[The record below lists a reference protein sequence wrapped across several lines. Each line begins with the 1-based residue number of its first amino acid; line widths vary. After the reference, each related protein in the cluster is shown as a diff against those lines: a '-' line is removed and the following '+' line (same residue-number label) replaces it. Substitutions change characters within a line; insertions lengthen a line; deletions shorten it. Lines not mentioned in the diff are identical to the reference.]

1 MLQADLGKLLK
12 PKSIAVIGASSKPG
26 NMGGRIV
33 AALRSTGYE
42 GSVYAIHPRAEP
54 VVGAQAFAKV
64 SDIPG
69 GAEFAALCVPDHALA
84 SSLEALAFDGV
95 GGFFIPSRA
104 YDRELASQSTIPDRL
119 SAIARAG
126 GLAICGHNCM
136 GFVNVREK
144 LTMTFSAPAMDAAPG
159 GVCIV
164 SQSGSTWSGIV
175 GSQRDVAFDTVV
187 SAGGEVATGIADYV
201 EYFLAQ
207 PETRVIGLVVE
218 TIREPERFIA
228 ALQQAEKRGVPVV
241 GLFVGLSDVGA
252 RFTAAHSGGLSSP
265 RHVLD
270 AISRQHGL
278 IVTQNLDEF
287 LDCLEVFRTPRVPSG
302 NLAAIV
308 SDSGGERQLIADVS
322 TRAGLNLATFRPA
335 TVQALADVLDPGMV
349 VGNPIDCYGDGQLLM
364 AETGQIAARDEDVGL
379 VAVGTN
385 LVHGR
390 KFLEDTSNACIA
402 ISEATDKPVVVF
414 GNISTTVSR
423 DGARRLRELGIPVL
437 MGTETA
443 CYAAAQFL
451 AWHGRRAEK
460 GAEEPKS
467 AGKSVPAWSAAML
480 ETLKP
485 EDTFSLLADLGLPIA
500 PFAVADDA
508 ASAAREA
515 ARLGYPVV
523 LKTANPAIAHKT
535 EMGGVKVNL
544 RDGGEVLGAYDEVA
558 RDCGSRVILQPFTPG
573 DFEIIVGMYRD
584 PRFGVVLTVGLGGIF
599 TEILK
604 DSVSLLPPVSRGDLE
619 AALRTL
625 RGRAVLEGARGK
637 AGVPIDA
644 LYDVVKKV
652 SEIALRNPGITGL
665 DLNPIIVRNGQMTV
679 VDTLIAAEK
688 SQ

>member
-84 SSLEALAFDGV
+84 PSLEALASDGV

-278 IVTQNLDEF
+278 IVAQNLDEF

-302 NLAAIV
+302 NWAAIV

-443 CYAAAQFL
+443 CYATAQFL

-460 GAEEPKS
+460 RAAEPKN
-467 AGKSVPAWSAAML
+467 AGKSVPAWPIAML

-485 EDTFSLLADLGLPIA
+485 EDAFALLADLGLPIA

-508 ASAAREA
+508 VAAAREA
-515 ARLGYPVV
+515 ARLGYPVA

-544 RDGGEVLGAYDEVA
+544 RDGGEVLRAYDEVA
-558 RDCGSRVILQPFTPG
+558 LDCGSRVILQPFTPG

-604 DSVSLLPPVSRGDLE
+604 DSVSLLAPVNRGNLE

-644 LYDVVKKV
+644 LYDVVKTV
-652 SEIALRNPGITGL
+652 SEIAFRNPGITGL

>member
-12 PKSIAVIGASSKPG
+12 PKSIAVIGASPKPG

-33 AALRSTGYE
+33 TALRTGGYE
-42 GSVYAIHPRAEP
+42 GAVYAIHPRAEAVP
-54 VVGAQAFAKV
+54 GAQAFAKV
-64 SDIPG
+64 SEIPG
-69 GAEFAALCVPDHALA
+69 GADFAALCVPDHALA
-84 SSLEALAFDGV
+84 PSLETLAADGV

-104 YDRELASQSTIPDRL
+104 YDRDLASQSAIPERL

-175 GSQRDVAFDTVV
+175 GSQRDVAFDAVV

-201 EYFLAQ
+201 EYFLTQ

-228 ALQQAEKRGVPVV
+228 ALQKAEKRGVPVV
-241 GLFVGLSDVGA
+241 GLFVGLSDAGA

-278 IVTQNLDEF
+278 IVAKNLDEF
-287 LDCLEVFRTPRVPSG
+287 LDCLEVFRTPRTPTG
-302 NLAAIV
+302 DQAAIV

-322 TRAGLNLATFRPA
+322 TRAGLGLAAFGPA
-335 TVQALADVLDPGMV
+335 TAQALADVLDPGMV

-364 AETGQIAARDEDVGL
+364 AETGQIAAQDDDVGL

-390 KFLEDTSNACIA
+390 KFLDDTSNACIA
-402 ISEATDKPVVVF
+402 ISEATEKPVVVF
-414 GNISTTVSR
+414 GNISSTVSR
-423 DGARRLRELGIPVL
+423 DGARRLRSLGIPVL

-443 CYAAAQFL
+443 CYATAQFL
-451 AWHGRRAEK
+451 AWHGRRAG
-460 GAEEPKS
+460 GAVAEPAR
-467 AGKSVPAWSAAML
+467 AGKDVPNWPAGTL
-480 ETLKP
+480 ETLAP
-485 EDTFSLLADLGLPIA
+485 EETFSLLAGLGLPMA
-500 PFAVADDA
+500 PFAVVDDA
-508 ASAAREA
+508 AGAAREA
-515 ARLGYPVV
+515 ARLGYPLV

-544 RDGGEVLGAYDEVA
+544 RDESELLQAYGEVAG
-558 RDCGSRVILQPFTPG
+558 RCGPRMLLQPFTPG

-584 PRFGVVLTVGLGGIF
+584 PRFGAVLTLGLGGIF

-604 DSVSLLPPVSRGDLE
+604 DSVALLPPVSRADLDV
-619 AALRTL
+619 ALGAL
-625 RGRAVLEGARGK
+625 RGRAVFDGARGK
-637 AGVPIDA
+637 AGVSLDA
-644 LYDVVKKV
+644 LHDIVATVA
-652 SEIALRNPGITGL
+652 EIALRNPQITGL
-665 DLNPIIVRNGQMTV
+665 DLNPIIVRNGRMTV
-679 VDTLIAAEK
+679 VDALIATEA
-688 SQ
+688 SP

>member
-1 MLQADLGKLLK
+1 MLEADLGKLLK
-12 PKSIAVIGASSKPG
+12 PKSIAVIGASPKPG

-33 AALRSTGYE
+33 TALRTGGYA

-54 VVGAQAFAKV
+54 VPGAEAFARV

-84 SSLEALAFDGV
+84 PSLESLAADGV

-104 YDRELASQSTIPDRL
+104 YDRDLASQTAIPDRL
-119 SAIARAG
+119 AAIARAG

-136 GFVNVREK
+136 GFVNIREK
-144 LTMTFSAPAMDAAPG
+144 LTMTFAVPAMDAAPG
-159 GVCIV
+159 GVCVV
-164 SQSGSTWSGIV
+164 SQSGSTWSGMV
-175 GSQRDVAFDTVV
+175 GSQRDMAFDAVV
-187 SAGGEVATGIADYV
+187 SAGGEVATGVADYV
-201 EYFLAQ
+201 DYFLTQ
-207 PETRVIGLVVE
+207 PDTRVIGLVVE

-228 ALQQAEKRGVPVV
+228 ALQRAEKRGVPVV
-241 GLFVGLSDVGA
+241 GLFVGLSDAGA

-278 IVTQNLDEF
+278 IVTKNLDEF
-287 LDCLEVFRTPRVPSG
+287 LDCLEVFRTPRLPTAQH
-302 NLAAIV
+302 AAIV

-322 TRAGLNLATFRPA
+322 ARVGLSLATFGPK
-335 TVQALADVLDPGMV
+335 TTQALADALDPGMV

-364 AETGQIAARDEDVGL
+364 AETGQIAAQDDEVGL

-390 KFLEDTSNACIA
+390 KFLEETSDASIA
-402 ISEATDKPVVVF
+402 ISEATTKPVVVF

-423 DGARRLRELGIPVL
+423 DGARRLRKLDIPVL

-443 CYAAAQFL
+443 CYATAQFL
-451 AWHGRRAEK
+451 AWHGRRAQN
-460 GAEEPKS
+460 GAEIS
-467 AGKSVPAWSAAML
+467 TRAGREVPALPAAAL
-480 ETLKP
+480 EALTP
-485 EDTFSLLADLGLPIA
+485 EGTFSLLADLGLPIA

-508 ASAAREA
+508 AGAVREA
-515 ARLGYPVV
+515 GRLGYPVV

-544 RDGGEVLGAYDEVA
+544 RDESELRRAYDEVA
-558 RDCGSRVILQPFTPG
+558 RSCGPRVMLQPFTPG

-584 PRFGVVLTVGLGGIF
+584 PRFGAVLTVGLGGIF

-604 DSVSLLPPVSRGDLE
+604 DSVSLLPPVSRADLE
-619 AALRTL
+619 TALRSL
-625 RGRAVLEGARGK
+625 RGKAVLDGARGK
-637 AGVPIDA
+637 AGVPLDA
-644 LYDVVKKV
+644 LYGVVETV
-652 SEIALRNPGITGL
+652 SAIALRNPGITGL
-665 DLNPIIVRNGQMTV
+665 DLNPILVRNGQMTV
-679 VDTLIAAEK
+679 VDALIAAEK
-688 SQ
+688 TQ

>member
-12 PKSIAVIGASSKPG
+12 PKSIAVIGASPKPG

-33 AALRSTGYE
+33 TALRTGGYE
-42 GSVYAIHPRAEP
+42 GEVYAIHPRAEAVP
-54 VVGAQAFAKV
+54 GAQAFAKV

-69 GAEFAALCVPDHALA
+69 GADFAALCVPDHALA
-84 SSLEALAFDGV
+84 PALEGLAADGV

-104 YDRELASQSTIPDRL
+104 YDRDLASQTAIPDRL
-119 SAIARAG
+119 AAIARSG

-136 GFVNVREK
+136 GFVNLREK
-144 LTMTFSAPAMDAAPG
+144 LTMTFAVPAMDAAPG
-159 GVCIV
+159 GVCVV
-164 SQSGSTWSGIV
+164 SQSGSTWSGMV
-175 GSQRDVAFDTVV
+175 GSQRDMAFDTVV

-201 EYFLAQ
+201 EYFLTQ

-228 ALQQAEKRGVPVV
+228 ALQKAEKRGVPVV

-278 IVTQNLDEF
+278 IVTKNLDEF
-287 LDCLEVFRTPRVPSG
+287 LDCLEVFRTPRVPTCDQ
-302 NLAAIV
+302 AAIV

-322 TRAGLNLATFRPA
+322 ARAGLALATFGPV
-335 TVQALADVLDPGMV
+335 TTQALADVLDPGMV

-364 AETGQIAARDEDVGL
+364 AETGQIAAQDEKVGL

-390 KFLEDTSNACIA
+390 KFLEETSDASIA
-402 ISEATDKPVVVF
+402 ISDATEKPVVVF

-423 DGARRLRELGIPVL
+423 DGARRLRKLGIPVL

-443 CYAAAQFL
+443 CYATAQFL
-451 AWHGRRAEK
+451 AWHGRRAQG
-460 GAEEPKS
+460 GAGAS
-467 AGKSVPAWSAAML
+467 ARTGKTVPALPAATL
-480 ETLKP
+480 ETLTP
-485 EDTFSLLADLGLPIA
+485 EGIFSLLAGLGLPIA
-500 PFAVADDA
+500 SFAVADDEA
-508 ASAAREA
+508 GAAREA

-544 RDGGEVLGAYDEVA
+544 RDEGELLRAYNEIA
-558 RDCGSRVILQPFTPG
+558 RTCGPRVMLQPFTPG

-584 PRFGVVLTVGLGGIF
+584 PRFGAVLTVGLGGIF

-604 DSVSLLPPVSRGDLE
+604 DSVSLLPPVSRADLD
-619 AALRTL
+619 AALSTL
-625 RGRAVLEGARGK
+625 RGRAVFDGARGK
-637 AGVPIDA
+637 AGVSLDA
-644 LYDVVKKV
+644 LHDIVATV
-652 SEIALRNPGITGL
+652 SGIALRNPQISGL
-665 DLNPIIVRNGQMTV
+665 DLNPILVRNGQMTV
-679 VDTLIAAEK
+679 VDALIAVEK